1 MERQFFSGNSVEQAV
16 LAAARH
22 YGLDP
27 ARVAYKLRDKKHG
40 FLNIRRRVVIEVDP
54 ESPEQ
59 PEGALPPEAPV
70 TEQSATESSPA
81 SDARPT
87 PSRRHEAPRPPRRN
101 DRRRDRVDERWL
113 GEKVSWTADGDSDP
127 EQAAFEEA
135 TEELITLLDLE
146 VESTVQRGE
155 EGFDVELSGP
165 DSDLLVEDRGSALR
179 AVEHL
184 LPRMVRGLV
193 GHGVPCRVDSEG
205 FREDHEREL
214 AQLARDAAEDVRHE
228 MRERKLEPMNPADR
242 RLVHMA
248 LAEDPTVRTESEGDG
263 FLKRVRILPT

>member
-1 MERQFFSGNSVEQAV
+1 MTPESV
-16 LAAARH
+16 LGSAAANP
-22 YGLDP
+22 L
-27 ARVAYKLRDKKHG
+27 
-40 FLNIRRRVVIEVDP
+40 
-54 ESPEQ
+54 
-59 PEGALPPEAPV
+59 
-70 TEQSATESSPA
+70 
-81 SDARPT
+81 
-87 PSRRHEAPRPPRRN
+87 
-101 DRRRDRVDERWL
+101 
-113 GEKVSWTADGDSDP
+113 TADGQKLERISADP
-127 EQAAFEEA
+127 EAE
-135 TEELITLLDLE
+135 TTLLDLE

-205 FREDHEREL
+205 FREAHEDEL
-214 AQLARDAAEDVRHE
+214 TQLARDAAEDVRSE

-248 LAEDPTVRTESEGDG
+248 LAEDPTVRTQSEGEG
-263 FLKRVRILPT
+263 FLKRARILPA